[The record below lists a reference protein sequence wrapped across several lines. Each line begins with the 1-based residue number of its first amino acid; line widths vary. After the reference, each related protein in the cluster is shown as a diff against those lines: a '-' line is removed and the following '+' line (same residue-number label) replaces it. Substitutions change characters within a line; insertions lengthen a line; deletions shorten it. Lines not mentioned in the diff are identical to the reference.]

1 MVQKVALVTGAAA
14 GIGAACSERI
24 FRSGSGRGTLLLP
37 LVLADASMGCPP
49 SRRAAPKRNRR
60 PSRTARNARRT
71 IVELNGVALIMVLK
85 SQRVGRWSDGMRLL
99 IGDNTASKGC
109 Q

>member
-1 MVQKVALVTGAAA
+1 M
-14 GIGAACSERI
+14 
-24 FRSGSGRGTLLLP
+24 
-37 LVLADASMGCPP
+37 
-49 SRRAAPKRNRR
+49 
-60 PSRTARNARRT
+60 ARNARRT